1 MKIWKGIELEV
12 FSLRIEQYSLQN
24 QEIEKKFGEML
35 IAD

>member
-24 QEIEKKFGEML
+24 QEIEKKFGVML
-35 IAD
+35 TAA